1 MERSLGPGHLCSP
14 HGEPAESAWMK
25 EACCWGGIREAG
37 YHTDWRGESVLV
49 GETRPVAREHPASL
63 LCSVARGWAAE
74 MWRAGDCWF
83 WPGAEKSMVVAVA
96 RRSVLVAMSASGGSS
111 AVERRYPSRP
121 GQHRSKQ
128 SCANRS
134 RRFRGFATED
144 GYGFVGGMMCV

>member
-1 MERSLGPGHLCSP
+1 VRPDTIQT
-14 HGEPAESAWMK
+14 
-25 EACCWGGIREAG
+25 GGG
-37 YHTDWRGESVLV
+37 SVLV
-49 GETRPVAREHPASL
+49 RETRPVAREHPASL

-74 MWRAGDCWF
+74 LWRAGDCWF
-83 WPGAEKSMVVAVA
+83 WQVLRSLWSMVVAVA

-134 RRFRGFATED
+134 KRFCGFATEE
-144 GYGFVGGMMCV
+144 GYGFVGGMMCVKCSVRLRRGRSFCASSLAANQIKIKFPVYGK